1 MPTITG
7 ISHIDLTVTDLDRSE
22 TWYSELL
29 DMKRVLDGRN
39 DAHHFDSRYL
49 IHPDTLLILGL
60 VRHDDIDGGD
70 ANGTAFDEHRVGLD
84 HLSFNV
90 ASRSELDAWQDRV
103 AERAIEHTPIAE
115 SAMWDVLVVR
125 DPDNIQLEF
134 FYMKPEAATL
144 LG

>member
-1 MPTITG
+1 MATITG

-22 TWYSELL
+22 AWYSELL

-39 DAHHFDSRYL
+39 DAQHFDARYL
-49 IHPDTLLILGL
+49 VHPDTMLILGL
-60 VRHDDIDGGD
+60 VQHDGT
-70 ANGTAFDEHRVGLD
+70 NGAPFDEHRVGLD
-84 HLSFNV
+84 HLSLNV
-90 ASRSELDAWQDRV
+90 ASRSELDAWQERV
-103 AERAIEHTPIAE
+103 AERAIRYTPIVE
-115 SAMWDVLVVR
+115 SDMWDVLVVR